1 MVGLLGLLALVLD
14 ALPLHAHD
22 FWIQPPSFRP
32 TESPLA
38 VRLLVGE
45 RLAGE
50 ALPRD
55 PGHLERFVAVGP
67 AGTTPVSGMPG
78 RDPAGYVNV
87 ETPGLYVVGY
97 SSRPRAI
104 ALEAATFE
112 RYLADEGLERIIAM
126 RAARGQ
132 REAAAAERYSRCA
145 KSLVAAGEIDPA
157 ARDVALHFT
166 LELVAEENPYRLP
179 PGSAL
184 PLRLF
189 YRDEPLHGALVVAR
203 NHADPAT
210 PVTSRTDSD
219 GRTVVRLARG
229 GLWLI
234 KAVHMVPA
242 PPGSGADWESFWA
255 SLTFELPG

>member
-1 MVGLLGLLALVLD
+1 LVALVLD
-14 ALPLHAHD
+14 VLPLHAHD
-22 FWIQPPSFRP
+22 FWIQSPTFRP
-32 TESPLA
+32 TESPLP

-55 PGHLERFVAVGP
+55 PAHLERFVVVGP
-67 AGTTPVSGMPG
+67 TGTAPVSGMPG

-97 SSRPRAI
+97 SSRPNAI
-104 ALEAATFE
+104 TLEAAIFE
-112 RYLADEGLERIIAM
+112 KYLADEGLEQISAV

-132 REAAAAERYSRCA
+132 RGAPAAELYSRCA
-145 KSLVAAGEIDPA
+145 KSLVAAGNTDSA
-157 ARDVALHFT
+157 ARDVVLHLT

-184 PLRLF
+184 PVRLF
-189 YRDEPLHGALVVAR
+189 YRGEPLPQALVVAR
-203 NHADPAT
+203 NHAEPSTA
-210 PVTSRTDSD
+210 VTSRTDSD
-219 GRTVVRLARG
+219 GRTVLRLDRD

-234 KAVHMVPA
+234 NAVHMVPA
-242 PPGSGADWESFWA
+242 PHGSGADWESFWA
-255 SLTFELPG
+255 SLTFELPS